1 LVEQYRVLCYIDGM
15 TSEEIRATRERLGMT
30 RTQFARELDVSYQ
43 TVVRWETG
51 KLGVRNPR
59 IMDYAL
65 RYLALRIAARIVGRD
80 PEELEVWLNE

>member
-1 LVEQYRVLCYIDGM
+1 
-15 TSEEIRATRERLGMT
+15 
-30 RTQFARELDVSYQ
+30 LDVSYQ